1 MLETLLESRVR
12 AKRSTGSTVASVAA
26 HTALIACAL
35 YATAQARVELG
46 ESTEVVRRVYVPMKT
61 TQAAVRASTA
71 RRASP
76 VKEWKFVVHPID
88 IVVPP
93 LDVSVPTSEPG
104 DFASNSVI
112 TSRAN
117 GSGLAGDG
125 GGEGGAFRADQVEKQ
140 VALLPGSNTPRYPEL
155 LRAAG
160 IEGKV
165 VALFVVDEEGRVDE
179 KSIRFTRSDN
189 QLFEG
194 AVRTALSRM
203 RFVPAEAG
211 GKKVSQLVEM
221 PFVFTL
227 SR

>member
-12 AKRSTGSTVASVAA
+12 ARRSTGSTVASVAA

-35 YATAQARVELG
+35 YATAQARVEVG
-46 ESTEVVRRVYVPMKT
+46 KPAEVLRRVYVPIKT
-61 TQAAVRASTA
+61 TATA
-71 RRASP
+71 TPVSAPRRGSP
-76 VKEWKFVVHPID
+76 LKEWQFVVHPID

-117 GSGLAGDG
+117 GNGLAGDG
-125 GGEGGAFRADQVEKQ
+125 GGEGRAFRADQVEKQ
-140 VALLPGSNTPRYPEL
+140 VALLPGSDAPRYPEL
-155 LRAAG
+155 LRSAG
-160 IEGKV
+160 IEGHV

-179 KSIRFTRSDN
+179 TSVRFTRSDN
-189 QLFEG
+189 QLFEE
-194 AVRTALSRM
+194 AVRAALGRM

-211 GKKVSQLVEM
+211 GRKVRQLVEM
-221 PFVFTL
+221 PFMFTL